1 MRKREFI
8 RKAGILSASM
18 LAVPSLGFGNKST
31 NDLNDLRKKPAT
43 ELDKNIHPLIAKES
57 ELSVS
62 MKLVIGSDHA
72 GFPLKGPLI
81 KLLKSWNYIVKDV
94 GSFNPDPVDFPDIA
108 LLLADEII
116 SGRAER
122 GIMVCG
128 TGVGAAIA
136 CNKIQGIRAALCHDT
151 YSAHQ
156 CVEHDNV
163 NVLCM
168 GAKIIGPSVAEEI
181 LDNFLK
187 ARFSTEEQFRR
198 RVKKLDQFDMVPPK
212 K

>member
-1 MRKREFI
+1 MKKREFLK
-8 RKAGILSASM
+8 KAGL
-18 LAVPSLGFGNKST
+18 
-31 NDLNDLRKKPAT
+31 
-43 ELDKNIHPLIAKES
+43 
-57 ELSVS
+57 LSVS
-62 MKLVIGSDHA
+62 ALGVSAMASAVNPTDDNTFLTNESAAGLPKKLVIGSDHA
-72 GFPLKGPLI
+72 GFPLKGPL
-81 KLLKSWNYIVKDV
+81 KKVLESWNCSVKDV

-163 NVLCM
+163 NVICI
-168 GAKIIGPSVAEEI
+168 GAQIIGQSIAEEI
-181 LDNFLK
+181 LSNYLNAK
-187 ARFSTEEQFRR
+187 FSTEEQFRR
-198 RVKKLDQFDMVPPK
+198 RVKKLDAFDLVPPR
-212 K
+212 

>member
-1 MRKREFI
+1 
-8 RKAGILSASM
+8 
-18 LAVPSLGFGNKST
+18 
-31 NDLNDLRKKPAT
+31 
-43 ELDKNIHPLIAKES
+43 
-57 ELSVS
+57 
-62 MKLVIGSDHA
+62 
-72 GFPLKGPLI
+72 
-81 KLLKSWNYIVKDV
+81 VKDV
-94 GSFNPDPVDFPDIA
+94 GSFTPDPVDFPDIA

-163 NVLCM
+163 NVLCI
-168 GAKIIGPSVAEEI
+168 GAQIIGPSVAEEI
-181 LDNFLK
+181 LTNYLN

-198 RVKKLDQFDMVPPK
+198 RVQKLDQFDMVPPK
-212 K
+212 L

>member
-1 MRKREFI
+1 MRKRDFLK
-8 RKAGILSASM
+8 KAGILSASM
-18 LAVPSLGFGNKST
+18 LVVPSIGANGKSADVKNAVPEKST
-31 NDLNDLRKKPAT
+31 PGVPVT
-43 ELDKNIHPLIAKES
+43 
-57 ELSVS
+57 
-62 MKLVIGSDHA
+62 LVIGSDHA
-72 GFPLKGPLI
+72 GFPLKGPLV
-81 KLLKSWNYIVKDV
+81 KVLQSWNYNVKDV

-108 LLLADEII
+108 LLLADEIL

-163 NVLCM
+163 NVLCI
-168 GAKIIGPSVAEEI
+168 GAQIIGPSIAEEI
-181 LDNFLK
+181 LNNFLNAK
-187 ARFSTEEQFRR
+187 FSTEEQFRR
-198 RVKKLDQFDMVPPK
+198 RVKKLDGFDLVPPRK
-212 K
+212 

>member
-1 MRKREFI
+1 MKKREFI
-8 RKAGILSASM
+8 RKAGLLSG
-18 LAVPSLGFGNKST
+18 SL
-31 NDLNDLRKKPAT
+31 
-43 ELDKNIHPLIAKES
+43 
-57 ELSVS
+57 LSVPLLGMGKNLETDFTGKGIIS
-62 MKLVIGSDHA
+62 APLKIVIGSDHA
-72 GFPLKGPLI
+72 GFPLKGPLV
-81 KLLKSWNYIVKDV
+81 KVLQSWKYEIKDV

-108 LLLADEII
+108 LLLADEIL

-128 TGVGAAIA
+128 TGVGASIA

-163 NVLCM
+163 NVICI
-168 GAKIIGPSVAEEI
+168 GAQIIGQSMAEEI
-181 LDNFLK
+181 LHNFLN
-187 ARFSTEEQFRR
+187 AQFSTEEQFRR
-198 RVKKLDQFDMVPPK
+198 RVKKLDAFDLVPPK

>member
-1 MRKREFI
+1 LIDRKEKMKKRDFLKKGGLI
-8 RKAGILSASM
+8 SASM
-18 LAVPSLGFGNKST
+18 LVLPSIGLGSKT
-31 NDLNDLRKKPAT
+31 
-43 ELDKNIHPLIAKES
+43 S
-57 ELSVS
+57 EVKYRVDEEMGSGIQ

-81 KLLKSWNYIVKDV
+81 KVLQSWNYDVKDV

-163 NVLCM
+163 NVLCI
-168 GAKIIGPSVAEEI
+168 GAQIIGQSLAEEI
-181 LDNFLK
+181 LNNYLK
-187 ARFSTEEQFRR
+187 AKFSTEEQFRR
-198 RVKKLDQFDMVPPK
+198 RVKKLDEFDLVPPRK
-212 K
+212 

>member
-1 MRKREFI
+1 MRKREFL
-8 RKAGILSASM
+8 KNAGLLSASM
-18 LAVPSLGFGNKST
+18 IIQPVPGSGRDQSDVKSWLSKEIEPDVSL
-31 NDLNDLRKKPAT
+31 
-43 ELDKNIHPLIAKES
+43 
-57 ELSVS
+57 
-62 MKLVIGSDHA
+62 KLVIGSDHA

-81 KLLKSWNYIVKDV
+81 KFLKSLNYSIKDV

-108 LLLADEII
+108 LLLADEIK

-136 CNKIQGIRAALCHDT
+136 CNKIPGIRACVGHDT

-168 GAKIIGPSVAEEI
+168 GAQIIGQSIAEEV
-181 LDNFLK
+181 LVNYLNAK
-187 ARFSTEEQFRR
+187 FSTEEQFRR
-198 RVKKLDQFDMVPPK
+198 RVQKLDEFDRITK
-212 K
+212 

>member
-1 MRKREFI
+1 MHKREFL
-8 RKAGILSASM
+8 KNAGLLSASIIM
-18 LAVPSLGFGNKST
+18 QPVQGYGSDPSKADSGLSKADASNVPL
-31 NDLNDLRKKPAT
+31 
-43 ELDKNIHPLIAKES
+43 
-57 ELSVS
+57 
-62 MKLVIGSDHA
+62 KLVIGSDHA

-81 KLLKSWNYIVKDV
+81 KFLKSFNYSIKDV

-108 LLLADEII
+108 LLLADEIK
-116 SGRAER
+116 SGRADR

-136 CNKIQGIRAALCHDT
+136 CNKIPGIRASVGHDT

-168 GAKIIGPSVAEEI
+168 GAQIIGQSIAEEV
-181 LDNFLK
+181 LVNYLNAK
-187 ARFSTEEQFRR
+187 FSTEEQFRR
-198 RVKKLDQFDMVPPK
+198 RVQKLDEFDRIAK
-212 K
+212 

>member
-1 MRKREFI
+1 MKKREFLK
-8 RKAGILSASM
+8 KAGM
-18 LAVPSLGFGNKST
+18 
-31 NDLNDLRKKPAT
+31 
-43 ELDKNIHPLIAKES
+43 
-57 ELSVS
+57 LSVS
-62 MKLVIGSDHA
+62 VVGGSSLMSASNPAEPWPVAQTKLVIGSDHA
-72 GFPLKGPLI
+72 GFPLKGPLVKI
-81 KLLKSWNYIVKDV
+81 LQSWNYSIKDV

-116 SGRAER
+116 SGRAEK

-163 NVLCM
+163 NVICI
-168 GAKIIGPSVAEEI
+168 GAQIIGQSIAEEI
-181 LDNFLK
+181 LSNFLNAK
-187 ARFSTEEQFRR
+187 FSTEEQFRR
-198 RVKKLDQFDMVPPK
+198 RVEKLDKFDMVPPRK
-212 K
+212 